1 MLLIKEQCSVK
12 APTLN
17 YKKKQALMKKAAE
30 CVHMLI
36 NLCQQASQ
44 ERAYSTLLQQVF
56 LNKTWLPNRTW
67 IPEERGPG
75 FLNHP
80 ARHANWTLQ
89 NHCMP
94 NHIWMPPEAFFW
106 ASVHILDISWGPSSL
121 RPLMSLLTTLLWV
134 VRMHACSFFYKILFH
149 KLAS

>member
-1 MLLIKEQCSVK
+1 MLTNFMFFFSEKDSATLCSSSNIANPSMLLIKEQCSVK

-56 LNKTWLPNRTW
+56 LNKT
-67 IPEERGPG
+67 
-75 FLNHP
+75 
-80 ARHANWTLQ
+80 
-89 NHCMP
+89 
-94 NHIWMPPEAFFW
+94 
-106 ASVHILDISWGPSSL
+106 
-121 RPLMSLLTTLLWV
+121 
-134 VRMHACSFFYKILFH
+134 
-149 KLAS
+149 